1 MSNICI
7 VYVMLYFTKHISVPL
22 GIILVRSFFM
32 RAILVKAKVKKTLQP
47 VSIASYHV
55 RTKKIVPKQ
64 Q

>member
-1 MSNICI
+1 MSC
-7 VYVMLYFTKHISVPL
+7 Y
-22 GIILVRSFFM
+22 ILLNTLVCPWASFWCVHFFM

-55 RTKKIVPKQ
+55 QKIVPKQ